1 MARTR
6 QDQQGPRFS
15 RRTKTV
21 WAALAASMT
30 LVGGGLS
37 ALSGG
42 ATGLR
47 QGATLSPLASL
58 SGPSSIESVFRTQTP
73 VDDAGWNAIV
83 IHHSASPVGS
93 PQAIDERH
101 RSMGLTGLG
110 YHFVIG
116 NGSGMG
122 DGEIH
127 VGYRWLDQLP
137 GAHVAGPAGQSYNRT
152 SVGICLVGDGDRR
165 QFSDAQMG
173 RLVELVSAVMKET
186 GVPPER
192 VYLHSDLASTR
203 SPGAYFPAAEFRE
216 LIRSAP

>member
-1 MARTR
+1 MR
-6 QDQQGPRFS
+6 QDQQGTRFS

-21 WAALAASMT
+21 WVALAASMT

-58 SGPSSIESVFRTQTP
+58 SGPSSIESIFSTREP
-73 VDDAGWNAIV
+73 VDEDRWDAIV

-93 PQAIDERH
+93 PQSIDQQH
-101 RSMGLTGLG
+101 RGMGLTGLG
-110 YHFVIG
+110 YHFVVG
-116 NGSGMG
+116 NGLGMG
-122 DGEIH
+122 DGEVH
-127 VGYRWLDQLP
+127 VGYRWLEQLP
-137 GAHVAGPAGQSYNRT
+137 GAHVAGPAGQTYNRT
-152 SVGICLVGDGDRR
+152 GVGVCIVGDGERR
-165 QFSDAQMG
+165 PFSDAQMA
-173 RLVELVSAVMKET
+173 RLLEVVSALMKET

-192 VYLHSDLASTR
+192 VYLHSDLSGAR

-216 LIRSAP
+216 LLRAAP

>member
-1 MARTR
+1 MR
-6 QDQQGPRFS
+6 QDHQGPRFS

-21 WAALAASMT
+21 WGALAVSMT

-37 ALSGG
+37 ALTGS
-42 ATGLR
+42 TPGLR

-58 SGPSSIESVFRTQTP
+58 SGPSSIESVFHTREP
-73 VDDAGWNAIV
+73 VADHEWNAIV

-93 PQAIDERH
+93 PQSIDEQH
-101 RSMGLTGLG
+101 RAMGLTGLG

-116 NGSGMG
+116 NGLGMG
-122 DGEIH
+122 DGEVH

-137 GAHVAGPAGQSYNRT
+137 GAHVAGPAGQTYNRT
-152 SVGICLVGDGDRR
+152 SIGICLVGDGDRR
-165 QFSDAQMG
+165 AFTDAQMA
-173 RLVELVSAVMKET
+173 RLVELVSALMKQT
-186 GVPPER
+186 GIPPER

-216 LIRSAP
+216 LIRAAP

>member
-1 MARTR
+1 MARNR
-6 QDQQGPRFS
+6 QDHRAPRLS

-21 WAALAASMT
+21 WGALAASMT
-30 LVGGGLS
+30 LVGGALS

-42 ATGLR
+42 SPGLR

-58 SGPSSIESVFRTQTP
+58 AGPSSIESVFRTREP
-73 VDDAGWNAIV
+73 LDEARWNAIV

-110 YHFVIG
+110 YHFVVG

-122 DGEIH
+122 DGEVH
-127 VGYRWLDQLP
+127 VGYRWLEQLP
-137 GAHVAGPAGQSYNRT
+137 GAHVAGLAGQSYNRT
-152 SVGICLVGDGDRR
+152 SVGVCLVGDGNRR
-165 QFSDAQMG
+165 PFTGAQMA
-173 RLVELVSAVMKET
+173 RLVELVSALMKRNAI
-186 GVPPER
+186 PAER
-192 VYLHSDLASTR
+192 VYLHADLASTR